1 MALWVAGVQSPWG
14 PLRDRVEL
22 AELFHPKRKEYGLLI
37 LCSWWHQFSPPQAE
51 MPERVLV
58 TGSHPWAEDMSAKG
72 LEQRTP
78 WALAKLEAKLVI
90 RTFVP
95 RKQGRRESHTGK
107 RVA

>member
-1 MALWVAGVQSPWG
+1 
-14 PLRDRVEL
+14 
-22 AELFHPKRKEYGLLI
+22 
-37 LCSWWHQFSPPQAE
+37 
-51 MPERVLV
+51 
-58 TGSHPWAEDMSAKG
+58 MSAKD

-78 WALAKLEAKLVI
+78 WALAKLEAKLVV